1 MNLMIID
8 DEPLVRQGLQS
19 LIDWNSYG
27 FTVLTEA
34 GNGEEGLE
42 KVLRL
47 LPDIVLLDI
56 RMPGLSGVELMRR
69 AREEG
74 FRGRF
79 ILLTG
84 YADFEYA
91 REGIKYGAT
100 DYLLKPVD
108 EEELLQAVLKAEQ
121 SLLLENV
128 MEIYGDQ
135 TLSQLRASLLE
146 GLLLGRL
153 PVAGTR
159 LGLGAEGQPFKLV
172 LIACAKEKIPQ
183 VCAALRESLGNA
195 CLHCAL
201 ERRVAAVLQGRSAI
215 AAHERV
221 ARVVAAR
228 DPEALLFLSPATE
241 QAALLPSLYAQ
252 CAELADDS
260 WFFRRPGAL
269 EFDCRELQ
277 AYGPEEPPGEEAL
290 VQGLQARLD
299 GLDAEGLAE
308 ELQALEKK
316 LRSRCLGR
324 DDARNL
330 LMALYRR
337 LDRHLRDCFPEG
349 AGLSRQGLQA
359 IGLAESLAD
368 AVASLQEELA
378 RSLDFIRSG
387 SGADIRQRLLQYIDN
402 NFHKS
407 LRLKDLAVVLGYDSA
422 YLGKLLKA
430 ETGLSFN
437 AYLEKVRLQHARRFL
452 LEGLSVG
459 EVAQRCGFGSVEYFS
474 NKFRRAEGCSPSR
487 YRQEAEKG

>member
-183 VCAALRESLGNA
+183 VCAALRETLGNA

-201 ERRVAAVLQGRSAI
+201 ERRVAAVLPGPLGHRGPREGGRA
-215 AAHERV
+215 V
-221 ARVVAAR
+221 TAR

-277 AYGPEEPPGEEAL
+277 AYGPEEPPGRRRWCRACRP
-290 VQGLQARLD
+290 GWTAWTPR
-299 GLDAEGLAE
+299 GWP
-308 ELQALEKK
+308 
-316 LRSRCLGR
+316 RSC
-324 DDARNL
+324 
-330 LMALYRR
+330 RR
-337 LDRHLRDCFPEG
+337 WRKSC
-349 AGLSRQGLQA
+349 A
-359 IGLAESLAD
+359 
-368 AVASLQEELA
+368 AVAWA
-378 RSLDFIRSG
+378 GTTPATF
-387 SGADIRQRLLQYIDN
+387 
-402 NFHKS
+402 
-407 LRLKDLAVVLGYDSA
+407 
-422 YLGKLLKA
+422 
-430 ETGLSFN
+430 
-437 AYLEKVRLQHARRFL
+437 
-452 LEGLSVG
+452 
-459 EVAQRCGFGSVEYFS
+459 
-474 NKFRRAEGCSPSR
+474 
-487 YRQEAEKG
+487 